1 MKIKNIII
9 AGLITGFLVCTAG
22 CGIKEASQ
30 YPWKI
35 TESERDIR
43 NADDRIVLQAEKAS
57 VTAEGMRISIQ
68 NNSDA
73 EITFGTEYF
82 IQLRED
88 GSWYDIDADTDWT
101 MELMAAEPGQVY
113 EEELDW
119 SSYYGELPPGTYR
132 IVKEYEKAG
141 MESFMFCEFDVSEAE
156 SPDMESTDAEGAAAE
171 QNPTGIRIGSEASFL

>member
-1 MKIKNIII
+1 M
-9 AGLITGFLVCTAG
+9 
-22 CGIKEASQ
+22 
-30 YPWKI
+30 
-35 TESERDIR
+35 
-43 NADDRIVLQAEKAS
+43 LQAEKAS

-113 EEELDW
+113 EEELGLVLLLW
-119 SSYYGELPPGTYR
+119 RASIGNL
-132 IVKEYEKAG
+132 
-141 MESFMFCEFDVSEAE
+141 
-156 SPDMESTDAEGAAAE
+156 
-171 QNPTGIRIGSEASFL
+171 QNRKGI

>member
-43 NADDRIVLQAEKAS
+43 NADDRIVLQTEKAS

-101 MELMAAEPGQVY
+101 MELV
-113 EEELDW
+113 
-119 SSYYGELPPGTYR
+119 R
-132 IVKEYEKAG
+132 IAG
-141 MESFMFCEFDVSEAE
+141 WN
-156 SPDMESTDAEGAAAE
+156 G
-171 QNPTGIRIGSEASFL
+171 

>member
-9 AGLITGFLVCTAG
+9 AGLITGFLVCVAG
-22 CGIKEASQ
+22 WGIKEASQ

-88 GSWYDIDADTDWT
+88 DSWYDIDADTDWT
-101 MELMAAEPGQVY
+101 MELV
-113 EEELDW
+113 
-119 SSYYGELPPGTYR
+119 R
-132 IVKEYEKAG
+132 IAG
-141 MESFMFCEFDVSEAE
+141 WN
-156 SPDMESTDAEGAAAE
+156 G
-171 QNPTGIRIGSEASFL
+171 